1 MFRYRR
7 AADVLQWAD
16 AHMEVATWPRE
27 DYRELVELT
36 VIFLGGDVK
45 RVYGGVATVVSP
57 SIRKPGAVH
66 RARFMAS
73 CLYLLKIFLY
83 KTQFETVA
91 ENISHVNV
99 LAEYIALL
107 HAPYFLK
114 SPLAISAPRQDRDFW
129 VDVRTYQECFQEGEM
144 QYVMLAAVRESVMN
158 HLWYLTEELVVFGL
172 FDCNLADEE
181 RKEMAIKLL
190 ASPRPR
196 QFPPGK
202 PRFPRNLMSRRP
214 SLDSFVGKR
223 SWSLFE
229 KLHAV
234 GNWLQ
239 LEVGDWSKTDEY
251 KRMRSCLSDLK
262 VVNDLAERC
271 VKDIQEYADLAKDS
285 SSDHRG
291 VFQDLRKQALR

>member
-1 MFRYRR
+1 
-7 AADVLQWAD
+7 
-16 AHMEVATWPRE
+16 
-27 DYRELVELT
+27 
-36 VIFLGGDVK
+36 
-45 RVYGGVATVVSP
+45 
-57 SIRKPGAVH
+57 
-66 RARFMAS
+66 
-73 CLYLLKIFLY
+73 
-83 KTQFETVA
+83 
-91 ENISHVNV
+91 
-99 LAEYIALL
+99 
-107 HAPYFLK
+107 
-114 SPLAISAPRQDRDFW
+114 
-129 VDVRTYQECFQEGEM
+129 M
-144 QYVMLAAVRESVMN
+144 QYVMLAAVQESVMN

-271 VKDIQEYADLAKDS
+271 VIKSVK
-285 SSDHRG
+285 
-291 VFQDLRKQALR
+291 DLRNVLKQYLSQMQNLLMVLGYFYTSLFHMARGIKFLFLTYLDCNNPCFTTQRMCFMFSSLF